1 MQGTTVGSG
10 LFHLDGAVQDSV
22 PLSPGTAQQAGMKIT
37 E

>member
-1 MQGTTVGSG
+1 MQGTAVGSG
-10 LFHLDGAVQDSV
+10 PLHLDGAAQDSV